1 MNISF
6 FDEPTSVVDYVRL
19 KKPEIHFDYDEIR
32 FEAHQRAFTV
42 AKITR
47 LDLLA
52 DIQES
57 LANAYK
63 NGWKFDKWKQ
73 EIEPILA
80 KKGWLGDNVKVVNPK
95 TGEEKEIKVGNRR
108 LKNIFNTNM
117 RTAYSYANYQ
127 SGIKSGAKYLRYTA
141 VLDKDTRASHRAMHG
156 KIYPIK
162 HPFWKENYPPNGWNC
177 RCSVMFLDDN
187 DLESY
192 GWKVSEQ
199 TPLNIAEPDW
209 AYHVGENKSDIM
221 AIYNDKIQKLSERGA
236 SDEFVE
242 FAKKDFLSTLKERV
256 ENLGIFSAI
265 KNFFQTSTDIGK
277 KSKSQ
282 LKIGTATA
290 EIKKVFDDKN
300 INEIY
305 LSEYT
310 IATHKHHKN
319 ITEFD
324 YFILKKLLK
333 KQFDRFFKSKTAK
346 NHYGFIYTNNKTGY
360 KVILKKTNKNEI
372 FVQSVSK
379 GKSIK

>member
-19 KKPEIHFDYDEIR
+19 KKPQIHFDYDEIR

-80 KKGWLGDNVKVVNPK
+80 KKGWIGDNVKVVNPK

-141 VLDKDTRASHRAMHG
+141 VLDKDTRASHRAMHS

-177 RCSVMFLDDN
+177 RCSVMFLDDD

-265 KNFFQTSTDIGK
+265 KNFFKEPLKNNNKLSGRIKLTNTPSSIKTAFNNKNLDEIYLSHQTILTHK
-277 KSKSQ
+277 KHTNITAWDYFV
-282 LKIGTATA
+282 LKRLLNKN
-290 EIKKVFDDKN
+290 IKKIKQSGKEKHVVAICRYLGKGYKIVLKQTN

-305 LSEYT
+305 IQSVT
-310 IATHKHHKN
+310 KGKN
-319 ITEFD
+319 I
-324 YFILKKLLK
+324 K
-333 KQFDRFFKSKTAK
+333 
-346 NHYGFIYTNNKTGY
+346 
-360 KVILKKTNKNEI
+360 
-372 FVQSVSK
+372 
-379 GKSIK
+379 